1 MPSALYITAPEPG
14 AGKTALCAGIALAL
28 QRTGKAVG
36 YFKPVV
42 LAEDAPRL
50 DLTDADV
57 EFLRAA
63 LKLPEPAAALI
74 GVGTA
79 PARLGRLAA
88 GSPELAQVQEA
99 YSKAAQGKDIMVVE
113 GLSGNADG
121 ASQAI
126 AQRLGA
132 RVIVVAPYKST
143 STVDSIVQA
152 SAVAGA
158 ASGVVLNKVPPS
170 RLELVQ
176 LQLVPG
182 LLARGVK
189 LLGLVPQDRSLEGVS
204 VGELADY
211 LGGQFLACPDGKD
224 KLVEAVMVGAWTP
237 DSGLYYFERRNNKAA
252 ISKGD
257 RPDMHMAAMETSTSC
272 LVVTKNIRPMHRVVN
287 TAEEKGIPIVMV
299 RGETLDVMLALEGLF
314 PLARFRHAQKV
325 ERMAELLPQHVKLE
339 ALTAG

>member
-1 MPSALYITAPEPG
+1 MPFALYITSPEPG

-36 YFKPVV
+36 YFKPIV
-42 LAEDAPRL
+42 LAEDAPRPG
-50 DLTDADV
+50 LTDADV

-63 LKLPEPAAALI
+63 LKLPEPATALI
-74 GVGTA
+74 GLGTT
-79 PARLGRLAA
+79 PARLPRLAA

-99 YSKAAQGKDIMVVE
+99 YSKAAQGKDVMLVE
-113 GLSGNADG
+113 GVSGGAGG
-121 ASQAI
+121 ASEAL

-132 RVIVVAPYKST
+132 RVVVVVPYQGT
-143 STVDSIVQA
+143 DTVDSIVR
-152 SAVAGA
+152 
-158 ASGVVLNKVPPS
+158 ASGVAGTPSGIILNKVPPS
-170 RLELVQ
+170 RLELVRI
-176 LQLVPG
+176 QLVPG

-189 LLGLVPQDRSLEGVS
+189 LLGIVPQDRTLAGVS

-211 LGGQFLACPDGKD
+211 LGGQFLTCPDGKSR
-224 KLVEAVMVGAWTP
+224 LVEAVMVGAWTP

-252 ISKGD
+252 VSKGD

-314 PLARFRHAQKV
+314 PLARFRHPQKL
-325 ERMAELLPQHVKLE
+325 ERMAELLPQHLKLE